1 MLELSVWFTISVSMR
16 LFNTIFICLGLLV
29 SYLNAFN
36 PHSSI
41 IYHDDFSN
49 TRSEWD
55 LGLAETLGNS
65 QAINSSYARID
76 GGFLSL
82 KANVRSGWD
91 YLFANAA
98 LDLMLPE
105 QYTLTYRA
113 RKSQWAGHF
122 SISLLDQFESSFEM
136 QNNLQILYY
145 KEHGHWRDPLRYA
158 DVGVEAWDG
167 NDDISITENAGYFNY
182 GVWHDY
188 KFIKSE
194 DAIYLLIDDVVV
206 HQSNFTDFEG
216 NYLVFSAIQAGSTVD
231 IDYLTITTVPEPL
244 SYALLLGG
252 LALCFVATRR
262 L

>member
-1 MLELSVWFTISVSMR
+1 MK
-16 LFNTIFICLGLLV
+16 LFNTSLISLGLVV

-49 TRSEWD
+49 TRSEWN

-65 QAINSSYARID
+65 QAINASYARIE
-76 GGFLSL
+76 GGYLRL
-82 KANVRSGWD
+82 KANVSSGWD

-98 LDLMLPE
+98 LDMMLPE

-136 QNNLQILYY
+136 QNHLQILYY
-145 KEHGHWRDPLRYA
+145 KEHGHWRDPLRFA
-158 DVGVEAWDG
+158 ESSDDAWVDHNNY
-167 NDDISITENAGYFNY
+167 NDSLSITDNAGYFNY

-194 DAIYLLIDDVVV
+194 DAIYLFIDDVVV
-206 HQSNFTDFEG
+206 HQSSFTDFEG
-216 NYLVFSAIQAGSTVD
+216 NYLVLSAIQAGSTVD
-231 IDYLTITTVPEPL
+231 IDYLTITTVPEPA

-252 LALCFVATRR
+252 LALWFVATRR
-262 L
+262 V

>member
-1 MLELSVWFTISVSMR
+1 MFAFIVSMR
-16 LFNTIFICLGLLV
+16 LFNTILIHLGLLV
-29 SYLNAFN
+29 GYLNAFN

-49 TRSEWD
+49 ARSEWN

-65 QAINSSYARID
+65 QAIDASYARID

-82 KANVRSGWD
+82 KANVSSGWD

-105 QYTLTYRA
+105 HYTLTYRA

-122 SISLLDQFESSFEM
+122 SISLLDQFEGSFEM
-136 QNNLQILYY
+136 QNHLQILYY
-145 KEHGHWRDPLRYA
+145 KEHGHWRDPLRFA
-158 DVGVEAWDG
+158 DT
-167 NDDISITENAGYFNY
+167 NDDHYAYNFFSYNDQWNITDNAGYFDY

-206 HQSNFTDFEG
+206 HQSNFTGFEG

-231 IDYLTITTVPEPL
+231 IDYLTITTVPEPS
-244 SYALLLGG
+244 SYALLLGV
-252 LALCFVATRR
+252 LALWFVATRR

>member
-16 LFNTIFICLGLLV
+16 LFNTIFISLGLLV

-91 YLFANAA
+91 L
-98 LDLMLPE
+98 
-105 QYTLTYRA
+105 
-113 RKSQWAGHF
+113 
-122 SISLLDQFESSFEM
+122 SL
-136 QNNLQILYY
+136 I
-145 KEHGHWRDPLRYA
+145 H
-158 DVGVEAWDG
+158 
-167 NDDISITENAGYFNY
+167 I
-182 GVWHDY
+182 
-188 KFIKSE
+188 
-194 DAIYLLIDDVVV
+194 
-206 HQSNFTDFEG
+206 
-216 NYLVFSAIQAGSTVD
+216 
-231 IDYLTITTVPEPL
+231 
-244 SYALLLGG
+244 
-252 LALCFVATRR
+252 
-262 L
+262 